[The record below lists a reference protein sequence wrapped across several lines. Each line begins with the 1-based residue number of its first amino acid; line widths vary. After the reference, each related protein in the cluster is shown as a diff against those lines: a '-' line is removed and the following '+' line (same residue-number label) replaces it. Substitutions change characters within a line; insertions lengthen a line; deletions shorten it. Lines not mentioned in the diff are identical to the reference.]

1 MDVQIE
7 PLVHKQL
14 GKEVNRIAQEQVRDI
29 FKNGKMIKTKSD
41 KFEFDEDEDDSFIE
55 DEQLDLSKA
64 ELEAPTGMKEED
76 MDKILSEIEAKEAFD
91 LFTEIGDAW
100 LTKGQVVRY
109 DINKGG
115 KLLTKKDH
123 PYSWE
128 QLQKDFGG
136 GTYKVMARLPAN
148 GNKYLKSQN
157 KQILDSPEASPE
169 YLIKNLMEKTKASEE
184 KHNNQN
190 SGINMMEVL
199 ETVRK
204 ANEASLSQ
212 AAQMRRESAEM
223 ADKARQ
229 EAKEEARSTIE
240 LFEKMME
247 RNKPVQATQPDLL
260 IQLTPLLTAILPK
273 LLEKKEA
280 PPVVDNSKQTF
291 DMMMKIQQMNV
302 DMMKEQNEATREM
315 FKNMSEQIRE
325 IAKEK
330 NKATTPDRDPMEFY
344 LQLKDAEDRGFEK
357 YQMLNELAKERAEER
372 EEMRGEK
379 ESSGEK
385 DSTVDTL
392 IKGLLPVLAGKMA
405 GGGQVQAPP
414 QVARPAAPRV
424 APPQVVSNPRR
435 SVSPSNPNGLGNR
448 THQSGDSRS
457 TIQANPSRAN
467 EVNGKA
473 SEAGVQPSKKPLAI
487 AHEVSAPSI
496 NDFLSSGDEP
506 LFQASSIPTHEVEM
520 EKVEKVM
527 STMDGM
533 SAEAGAESRRPINEE
548 ITACLK
554 DQANANRI
562 LELVVPIAID
572 GYMSESET
580 IESIAE
586 KSIAEL
592 EDKGINLATVSRDFD
607 EETLLSI
614 IGSLPDDLQQTVK
627 DLRNV
632 IFTKIT
638 ERIGL

>member
-29 FKNGKMIKTKSD
+29 FKNGKITKTKSE
-41 KFEFDEDEDDSFIE
+41 KFDFDDEDEDSFIDS
-55 DEQLDLSKA
+55 DEVELSKA
-64 ELEAPTGMKEED
+64 EMEAPTGMKEED
-76 MDKILSEIEAKEAFD
+76 MDKILADIEAKESFD
-91 LFTEIGDAW
+91 LFSEVGDAW
-100 LTKGQVVRY
+100 LLKGQVVKY
-109 DINKGG
+109 DINKNG
-115 KLLTKKDH
+115 KLLTKKEH

-136 GTYKVMARLPAN
+136 GSYKVMARLPAN
-148 GNKYLKSQN
+148 NNKYLKAQN
-157 KQILDSPEASPE
+157 KQLLDAPEQSPE

-184 KHNNQN
+184 KNNSNQ
-190 SGINMMEVL
+190 GINMLEVL

-204 ANEASLSQ
+204 ANEASLNQ

-260 IQLTPLLTAILPK
+260 TQLTPLLTAILPK

-291 DMMMKIQQMNV
+291 DMMMKIQQMNI
-302 DMMKEQNEATREM
+302 DMMKEQSETTKEM
-315 FKNMSEQIRE
+315 FKNMSEQIKE
-325 IAKEK
+325 MAKEK
-330 NKATTPDRDPMEFY
+330 NKTTTPDRDPMEFY

-405 GGGQVQAPP
+405 GGGQMQAPP
-414 QVARPAAPRV
+414 QIARPSAPRPV

-435 SVSPSNPNGLGNR
+435 SVSPSNTNGLGNGS
-448 THQSGDSRS
+448 HQKGDSRT
-457 TIQANPSRAN
+457 TIQANPSRTN
-467 EVNGKA
+467 EENRA
-473 SEAGVQPSKKPLAI
+473 TSEAGLQRSQKPLAI
-487 AHEVSAPSI
+487 AHEVTASSI
-496 NDFLSSGDEP
+496 DDFLSSGDEP
-506 LFQASSIPTHEVEM
+506 LFSAAIPTHIDDTP
-520 EKVEKVM
+520 KVEKIA
-527 STMDGM
+527 D
-533 SAEAGAESRRPINEE
+533 EE
-548 ITACLK
+548 IAVTSVVSPVLSSSK
-554 DQANANRI
+554 DQQNANRI
-562 LELVVPIAID
+562 LEFVVPIAID
-572 GYMSESET
+572 GYMSENET
-580 IESIAE
+580 IETIAE
-586 KSIAEL
+586 KSITEL
-592 EDKGINLATVSRDFD
+592 ETKGIDLATVKRDFD

-614 IGSLPDDLQQTVK
+614 IGSLPDNLQQTVK

-632 IFTKIT
+632 IFSKID
-638 ERIGL
+638 ERIRF